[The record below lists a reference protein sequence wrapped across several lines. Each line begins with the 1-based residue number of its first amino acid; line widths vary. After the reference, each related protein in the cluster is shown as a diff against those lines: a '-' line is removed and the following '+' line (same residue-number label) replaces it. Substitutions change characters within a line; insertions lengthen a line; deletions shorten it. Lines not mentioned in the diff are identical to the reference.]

1 MLPVALIGR
10 VEAAIAG
17 VAHTQTPPASS
28 TDQQALQQTETF
40 SSRSGENLAIGPVR
54 RQALTVGEELIPG
67 DVAWMMV
74 RNDDA
79 PLILWHE
86 AGLSADLAGR
96 PNLLASLISPK
107 HVSAGV
113 RWVRQDAEHPR
124 MGQAAPEQ
132 FAVPGASVRPTR
144 KAQAELLEALTH
156 GIGRALSFEQFKYH
170 SNSTLH
176 FLVGIKRNLVIVE
189 NKADRQSEMQLTFAG
204 LVELAAV
211 EARADDVQLCLSE
224 STLHA
229 EHEAVVEVGWI
240 VTSILV
246 DDERAGDG
254 AQLEQA
260 MPVLVRSR
268 QARGFQGEDRS
279 DLAHGHIAD
288 QRLEVFAIGRL
299 RAGLTEVAIED
310 SDPLRAPTE
319 SLRFAHQIVL
329 ALGALLVEADLPHRR
344 LTNVDASFPRQM
356 SIGNLGDHHDRLPLG
371 WTAGRP
377 QQGRIRSC
385 RR

>member
-1 MLPVALIGR
+1 MLPVAFIGR

-28 TDQQALQQTETF
+28 TDQQALQQTKTF
-40 SSRSGENLAIGPVR
+40 SSRSGENLAIGPAR

-79 PLILWHE
+79 PLILWHQ
-86 AGLSADLAGR
+86 AGLSADFAGR
-96 PNLLASLISPK
+96 PNLLASSISSK

-144 KAQAELLEALTH
+144 KAQAELLEALDH

-170 SNSTLH
+170 SNGTLH
-176 FLVGIKRNLVIVE
+176 FLVGIE

-229 EHEAVVEVGWI
+229 EHKAIVEVGWI

-254 AQLEQA
+254 AQLQQA

-268 QARGFQGEDRS
+268 QTRGFQGEDRT
-279 DLAHGHIAD
+279 DLAKSHVAHQG
-288 QRLEVFAIGRL
+288 LEVLATGHS
-299 RAGLTEVAIED
+299 RAVLSEIPIEGP
-310 SDPLRAPTE
+310 DPFRAPAE
-319 SLRFAHQIVL
+319 RLCLACQIVL
-329 ALGALLVEADLPHRR
+329 TLGALLVEAHLSRRR
-344 LTNVDASFPRQM
+344 LTNVDV
-356 SIGNLGDHHDRLPLG
+356 GLP
-371 WTAGRP
+371 
-377 QQGRIRSC
+377 
-385 RR
+385 

>member
-79 PLILWHE
+79 PLILWPE

-96 PNLLASLISPK
+96 PNLLASLISSE

-132 FAVPGASVRPTR
+132 FAVPGASVRSTR
-144 KAQAELLEALTH
+144 KAQAELLEALHH
-156 GIGRALSFEQFKYH
+156 GIGRALSFEQFKDH
-170 SNSTLH
+170 SNGTLH
-176 FLVGIKRNLVIVE
+176 FLVGIKRNLVVVE
-189 NKADRQSEMQLTFAG
+189 NKADRQSEMQLTLAC

-211 EARADDVQLCLSE
+211 EARADDVQFCLSE

-229 EHEAVVEVGWI
+229 EYKAIVEVGWI
-240 VTSILV
+240 VTPILV

-268 QARGFQGEDRS
+268 QARGFQGEDRA
-279 DLAHGHIAD
+279 DLAESHVAD
-288 QRLEVFAIGRL
+288 QGLEVLATGHS
-299 RAGLTEVAIED
+299 RAGLAEIPVEGP
-310 SDPLRAPTE
+310 DPFRAPAE
-319 SLRFAHQIVL
+319 RLRLACQIVL
-329 ALGALLVEADLPHRR
+329 SLGALLVEADLSRRR
-344 LTNVDASFPRQM
+344 LTNVDV
-356 SIGNLGDHHDRLPLG
+356 GLP
-371 WTAGRP
+371 
-377 QQGRIRSC
+377 
-385 RR
+385 